1 MSLPEIGPDTTMGE
15 ILSVYPSAKLG
26 LFRRYHIGGCAA
38 CGYEPTDTM
47 AEVMREHNI
56 ADQLDAV
63 IVCIRES
70 ADVDAGLQILP
81 TVVAATLQPENDS
94 RLLVVQSPEV
104 VAALQR
110 GEKWRLIDVRS
121 PEEWET
127 LHIPGAQLLTIEL
140 KFEALDSWPKDT
152 PIIFYSNTGRHS
164 LEVAS
169 YFVAYGAT
177 HVRSMAGGI
186 EAWSGELE
194 ASSDF
199 ASVPGTKDPQP
210 VTPF

>member
-1 MSLPEIGPDTTMGE
+1 MSLLEIGPDTTMGA
-15 ILSVYPSAKLG
+15 ILSAYPSAKLG

-38 CGYEPTDTM
+38 CGYQPTDTV
-47 AEVMREHNI
+47 AEVMQEHNVL
-56 ADQLDAV
+56 DPLDAV
-63 IVCIRES
+63 IVCIRDS
-70 ADVDAGLQILP
+70 ADVDVGLQILP
-81 TVVAATLQPENDS
+81 AVVSATLQPEAVAVTLQLENDP
-94 RLLVVQSPEV
+94 RLLVLQSPEV
-104 VAALQR
+104 AAALQR

-127 LHIPGAQLLTIEL
+127 LHIPGAQLLTVEL

-169 YFVAYGAT
+169 YFVAYGST

-186 EAWSGELE
+186 EAWPGELE
-194 ASSDF
+194 SSG
-199 ASVPGTKDPQP
+199 S
-210 VTPF
+210 

>member
-1 MSLPEIGPDTTMGE
+1 MSLLEIGPDTTMGE

-38 CGYEPTDTM
+38 CGYQPADTV

-56 ADQLDAV
+56 ADQLDAL

-81 TVVAATLQPENDS
+81 TVVAATLKPETDS

-104 VAALQR
+104 ATALQR
-110 GEKWRLIDVRS
+110 GEKLPLIDVRS

-127 LHIPGAQLLTIEL
+127 LHIPGAQLLTVEL

-169 YFVAYGAT
+169 YFVAYGFT

-194 ASSDF
+194 SSSGF
-199 ASVPGTKDPQP
+199 ASVSGIRDPRPGA
-210 VTPF
+210 

>member
-1 MSLPEIGPDTTMGE
+1 MLLLEIGLDTTMGE

-38 CGYEPTDTM
+38 CGYQPADTL
-47 AEVMREHNI
+47 AEVMKEHNI
-56 ADQLDAV
+56 EDPLDAV
-63 IVCIRES
+63 IVCIRNS
-70 ADVDAGLQILP
+70 ANIDAGLQILP
-81 TVVAATLQPENDS
+81 AVVAATLQPDVDS
-94 RLLVVQSPEV
+94 RLLIVQSPEV
-104 VAALQR
+104 AAALQR

-127 LHIPGAQLLTIEL
+127 LHIPGAQLLTVEL

-152 PIIFYSNTGRHS
+152 PIIFYSNKGNHS

-169 YFVAYGAT
+169 YFVAYGST

-186 EAWSGELE
+186 EAWSGALE
-194 ASSDF
+194 AAGDLG
-199 ASVPGTKDPQP
+199 SVSGTKDLQP
-210 VTPF
+210 TA

>member
-1 MSLPEIGPDTTMGE
+1 MLLLEIGLDTTMGE

-38 CGYEPTDTM
+38 CGYQPADTL

-56 ADQLDAV
+56 ADPLDAV
-63 IVCIRES
+63 IVCIRDS
-70 ADVDAGLQILP
+70 ADVDVGLQILP
-81 TVVAATLQPENDS
+81 TVVAATLQPEDDS
-94 RLLVVQSPEV
+94 RLLVLQSPEV
-104 VAALQR
+104 AAALQR

-127 LHIPGAQLLTIEL
+127 LHIPGAQLLTVEL

-169 YFVAYGAT
+169 YFVAYGST

-199 ASVPGTKDPQP
+199 AGVSGTRDPRAGA
-210 VTPF
+210 